1 MSEDGRAAV
10 GAPPAPTHVLELG
23 AGTGALAHA
32 LVKSLPSI
40 SQYDATDLPERAAA
54 IAGTAVVRAAPLRWG
69 DADALAK
76 LGGDFSLVV
85 GADLLYWPGHV
96 DIFGADNLEPLA
108 DTLAASLRG
117 GGALGLLAYRKR
129 DAARERLL
137 RIVPPARPRG
147 GRVRRRGGA
156 AVRAGAGA
164 RPRRRAWARAAHSN
178 M

>member
-1 MSEDGRAAV
+1 MRLLEALLISEDGRAAV
-10 GAPPAPTHVLELG
+10 GAPPAPTRVLEPR
-23 AGTGALAHA
+23 TGELAHA
-32 LVKSLPSI
+32 LAAALPSI

-69 DADALAK
+69 DAGALAK

-117 GGALGLLAYRKR
+117 GGALGPP
-129 DAARERLL
+129 RL
-137 RIVPPARPRG
+137 PEA
-147 GRVRRRGGA
+147 
-156 AVRAGAGA
+156 
-164 RPRRRAWARAAHSN
+164 RRRARRRLLNCAARAA
-178 M
+178 